1 MNLLNS
7 ILGGKDKN
15 PKELLLQE
23 LEDSEDFFELLSKA
37 LNEPSF
43 QNDPS
48 FNSLKYS
55 VKQYIND
62 CNVEQLRILVNIL
75 KKNTY

>member
-1 MNLLNS
+1 MSLLNK

-23 LEDSEDFFELLSKA
+23 LEQSEDFFKLLSKA

-43 QNDPS
+43 QNDSS
-48 FNSLKYS
+48 FNSLKYN
-55 VKQYIND
+55 VKHYISN
-62 CNVEQLRILVNIL
+62 CNIEQLRILVDIL
-75 KKNTY
+75 KKNRY